1 MQSQEDKT
9 ALVIPTE
16 ILSDTTLTQ
25 AQKIFLC
32 LVFQNENSTK
42 KFGSDNI
49 SFKVFEL
56 SKLMGITRQGVHKII
71 NSLEDK
77 KILKEIKDTSKFGVG
92 VNKVYTFKKGLL
104 VTFIAFTNV
113 KPLKVTYK
121 RHKDLKPKKDTIK
134 KDTYRSYEVTTISIN
149 NGLFS
154 KNVETKGVSNKS
166 PNAFL
171 EKIMKLPGMV
181 KHRIG
186 TQAYRDASRSL
197 RLLSQGQFFFKG
209 DTPVARVKE
218 SWLIE
223 NNISPIDLRRAWT
236 DRDIFYTFLEISKML
251 SPGYWPKKKETVP
264 HDVFRLIY
272 NPMSGVSHFLKL
284 FSNGALPLE
293 TKFDVSS
300 VMMKS
305 TREDQMDVFAYN
317 KLQEL
322 VQECR
327 SDGINMY
334 KLTQQEAAHLKKV
347 AAKMMYLWDTQLHTV
362 GADYTH
368 PSDFV
373 RDYCQW
379 ALDQHAGRLEKVWQL
394 GPDTR
399 DWTGF
404 FRDRGLDSCIRDA
417 KMLN

>member
-1 MQSQEDKT
+1 MQNQEDKT

-16 ILSDTTLTQ
+16 ILRDTTLTQ
-25 AQKIFLC
+25 AQKIL
-32 LVFQNENSTK
+32 LS
-42 KFGSDNI
+42 I
-49 SFKVFEL
+49 SFQRENIIKKLDKDKL
-56 SKLMGITRQGVHKII
+56 SFRVSEVAKEMGITRQGAHKII
-71 NSLEDK
+71 NSLVNK
-77 KILKEIKDTSKFGVG
+77 NILKEIKNTSLG
-92 VNKVYTFKKGLL
+92 VNKVYSFEKGSM
-104 VTFIAFTNV
+104 VRFIALTNV
-113 KPLKVTYK
+113 KPLNLTLK
-121 RHKDLKPKKDTIK
+121 RHKDLKAKRNTIT

-149 NGLFS
+149 KGLFS
-154 KNVETKGVSNKS
+154 KNIATKGVTNKS
-166 PNAFL
+166 PNIFL

-181 KHRIG
+181 KHRID
-186 TQAYRDASRSL
+186 TQAYRDASRTL
-197 RLLSQGQFFFKG
+197 RLLCQGQFFFKG

-218 SWLIE
+218 SWLVK

-251 SPGYWPKKKETVP
+251 SLGYWPKKKQTVP
-264 HDVFRLIY
+264 HDVCRLIY

-284 FSNGALPLE
+284 FSNGATPLE
-293 TKFDVSS
+293 TKFDVDSA
-300 VMMKS
+300 MMKS

-327 SDGINMY
+327 ADGINTY
-334 KLTQQEAAHLKKV
+334 RLTSQEASHLKKV
-347 AAKMMYLWDTQLHTV
+347 AAKMMYLWDTQLYTV
-362 GADYTH
+362 GADYTY

-373 RDYCQW
+373 QDYCQW

-404 FRDRGLDSCIRDA
+404 FRDRGLDSCIRNA